1 MYKVRAIYWA
11 KENYHFDQAYYVNGH
26 LPLARKQLEG
36 KVRIKRID
44 VEREVKPLMGSDAVI
59 SPCTVSIYLETEQD
73 LQDFL
78 QWIQTPDALPLNEDH
93 GNYTDCD
100 YEWTVAEMEEFEGY

>member
-1 MYKVRAIYWA
+1 MDCVQRPLLTGATCQSAVR
-11 KENYHFDQAYYVNGH
+11 VV
-26 LPLARKQLEG
+26 LA
-36 KVRIKRID
+36 
-44 VEREVKPLMGSDAVI
+44 MTDAVI

-100 YEWTVAEMEEFEGY
+100 YEWTVAEMVEFEGY